1 MLPSGTLCELV
12 ESLNRRL
19 HFGIPGSHGVIESV
33 KEFILLSC
41 LKGPACL
48 GTSRKTDKVRYV
60 MVWFEFFFCKCVSVC
75 ERSKELVR
83 NETNRTIETEA
94 LGSFRCCSL
103 QLHRSWPVH
112 RRRLRTGCAAP
123 APGILRSATT
133 LRPRRRALNYY
144 E

>member
-60 MVWFEFFFCKCVSVC
+60 MVWFEFFGKCVSVS
-75 ERSKELVR
+75 ERSKELM
-83 NETNRTIETEA
+83 
-94 LGSFRCCSL
+94 
-103 QLHRSWPVH
+103 RSQWH
-112 RRRLRTGCAAP
+112 D
-123 APGILRSATT
+123 
-133 LRPRRRALNYY
+133 
-144 E
+144 